1 MFHVLTT
8 VLICDVA
15 LKLTSNITVAYIV
28 LLRDNDLQMSI
39 NTVLTF
45 FIHICGKLQLQGHT
59 PLKRRHIF

>member
-28 LLRDNDLQMSI
+28 LLRDNDLEMSI

-45 FIHICGKLQLQGHT
+45 SFIFVENYNYKVT
-59 PLKRRHIF
+59 PL

>member
-15 LKLTSNITVAYIV
+15 LKLTSNVTVAYIV
-28 LLRDNDLQMSI
+28 LLRDNDLEMSI

-45 FIHICGKLQLQGHT
+45 SFIFVENYNYKVT
-59 PLKRRHIF
+59 PL

>member
-28 LLRDNDLQMSI
+28 LLRDNDLEMSI

-45 FIHICGKLQLQGHT
+45 SFIFVENYNYKVTLL
-59 PLKRRHIF
+59 